1 MENEEIQKV
10 NEFEHGSDIS
20 YSSDVNENFVSFGVE
35 SNIHYRYSSAEELLD
50 NTDVLAKM
58 IVHHNEHQV
67 PRLQVLDDYYKAKN
81 TNIIKNRRRKEK
93 EKADHRAA
101 HNFGKVLAT
110 FDVGYNTG
118 NPLKV
123 QINNKASQE
132 TIDNF
137 NQDNDIDGLNGE
149 LWLDM
154 DKYGRAYEIIY
165 RDEDDVDYVD
175 LCNVFETFVVY
186 DTTVKRRPILAVRYP
201 KTKFTIDA
209 DKQYIQP
216 IIYTKDKIIT
226 YAETTLATIK
236 LSDPKE
242 DSHDYKEV
250 QITEFSPNRF
260 RMGLYED
267 ILSQIDL
274 YDAGQSDTANYMTDL
289 NDALLVISGDIEA
302 AGLSTEDAIKQKEAN
317 ILLLES
323 GTDINGNKTSVNAS
337 YIYKQYD
344 VNGVE
349 AYKERVRKG
358 IHEISMIPDLTDTN
372 FSGVQSGEAMK
383 YKMFGFNQM
392 TAVKQRLFKKSLV
405 RRYRL
410 LFNLKSSVSEI
421 DNSDLN
427 GLRIIFTPNL
437 PKAILEELKTLID
450 SGAELSQET
459 ILGLASFVDDVQAEL
474 ERVKN
479 ENKPL
484 DITDEEVAKTKVN
497 QAKFLAKQSEKE
509 TEEE

>member
-1 MENEEIQKV
+1 
-10 NEFEHGSDIS
+10 
-20 YSSDVNENFVSFGVE
+20 
-35 SNIHYRYSSAEELLD
+35 
-50 NTDVLAKM
+50 
-58 IVHHNEHQV
+58 
-67 PRLQVLDDYYKAKN
+67 
-81 TNIIKNRRRKEK
+81 
-93 EKADHRAA
+93 
-101 HNFGKVLAT
+101 
-110 FDVGYNTG
+110 
-118 NPLKV
+118 
-123 QINNKASQE
+123 
-132 TIDNF
+132 
-137 NQDNDIDGLNGE
+137 
-149 LWLDM
+149 
-154 DKYGRAYEIIY
+154 
-165 RDEDDVDYVD
+165 
-175 LCNVFETFVVY
+175 
-186 DTTVKRRPILAVRYP
+186 
-201 KTKFTIDA
+201 
-209 DKQYIQP
+209 
-216 IIYTKDKIIT
+216 
-226 YAETTLATIK
+226 
-236 LSDPKE
+236 
-242 DSHDYKEV
+242 
-250 QITEFSPNRF
+250 
-260 RMGLYED
+260 
-267 ILSQIDL
+267 
-274 YDAGQSDTANYMTDL
+274 MTDL

-302 AGLSTEDAIKQKEAN
+302 VGLSTEDAIKQKEAN
-317 ILLLES
+317 MLLLES
-323 GTDINGNKTSVNAS
+323 GTDINGNKTSVNAN

-421 DNSDLN
+421 DNSDLK

>member
-1 MENEEIQKV
+1 MENEEVLKA

-20 YSSDVNENFVSFGVE
+20 YSNGVNENFVSFSVE
-35 SNIHYRYSSAEELLD
+35 SNIHYRYSSAKELLD
-50 NTDVLAKM
+50 NPDVLAKM
-58 IVHHNEHQV
+58 IFHHNEHQV

-81 TNIIKNRRRKEK
+81 TNITKNRRRKEK

-118 NPLKV
+118 NPLKI
-123 QINNKASQE
+123 QINNEASQE
-132 TIDNF
+132 TIDDF
-137 NQDNDIDGLNGE
+137 NLDNDIDGLNGE

-154 DKYGRAYEIIY
+154 DKYGRAYEVIY

-175 LCNVFETFVVY
+175 LCNAFETFVVY

-201 KTKFTIDA
+201 RTKFTVDA

-216 IIYTKDKIIT
+216 IIYTKDEIIT
-226 YAETTLATIK
+226 YDETTIATIK
-236 LSDPKE
+236 LSNPKV
-242 DSHDYKEV
+242 DHHDYKEV

-302 AGLSTEDAIKQKEAN
+302 AGLTTDDAVKQKEAN
-317 ILLLES
+317 MLLLES
-323 GTDINGNKTSVNAS
+323 GTDINGNKTSVTAS

-421 DNSDLN
+421 DNSDLK

-450 SGAELSQET
+450 SGAILSQET
-459 ILGLASFVDDVQAEL
+459 MLGLASFIDDVQAEL
-474 ERVKN
+474 DRVK
-479 ENKPL
+479 EESKPVPR
-484 DITDEEVAKTKVN
+484 TDQEKEQLKKDQAEFLEKQAKT
-497 QAKFLAKQSEKE
+497 
-509 TEEE
+509 EED

>member
-1 MENEEIQKV
+1 MDKV
-10 NEFEHGSDIS
+10 NEFEHGADT
-20 YSSDVNENFVSFGVE
+20 SSSSGTTANFVSFSVE

-50 NTDVLAKM
+50 NTDILAKM
-58 IVHHNEHQV
+58 ISHHNEHQV

-81 TNIIKNRRRKEK
+81 TNIIKNRKRKEK

-123 QINNKASQE
+123 QINGESSQ
-132 TIDNF
+132 TIIDEF

-165 RDEDDVDYVD
+165 RDEDDIDYVD
-175 LCNVFETFVVY
+175 LCNAFETFVVY
-186 DTTVKRRPILAVRYP
+186 DTTVKRKPILAVRYP
-201 KTKFTIDA
+201 KTKFTVDA
-209 DKQYIQP
+209 DEQFIQP
-216 IIYTKDKIIT
+216 IIYTADKIIT
-226 YAETTLATIK
+226 YDETTIAAIELK
-236 LSDPKE
+236 NPNE
-242 DSHDYKEV
+242 DAHEYKEV

-267 ILSQIDL
+267 VLSQIDL

-302 AGLSTEDAIKQKEAN
+302 AGLTTDDAVKQKEAN
-317 ILLLES
+317 MLLLES
-323 GTDINGNKTSVNAS
+323 GTDINGNKTSVTAG

-421 DNSDLN
+421 DNSDLK
-427 GLRIIFTPNL
+427 GLRIVFTPNL
-437 PKAILEELKTLID
+437 PKAILEELKTLVD

-459 ILGLASFVDDVQAEL
+459 ILGLASFIDNVQEEL
-474 ERVKN
+474 DRVEK
-479 ENKPL
+479 EGTPL
-484 DITDEEVAKTKVN
+484 PSTDEEKENLKKE
-497 QAKFLAKQSEKE
+497 QAEFLAKQAKSKGD
-509 TEEE
+509 

>member
-1 MENEEIQKV
+1 MENENEEILKV

-20 YSSDVNENFVSFGVE
+20 YSSDVNENFVSFSVE
-35 SNIHYRYSSAEELLD
+35 SNIHYRYSSAEDLLKD
-50 NTDVLAKM
+50 TDVLAKM
-58 IVHHNEHQV
+58 IAHHNEHQV

-81 TNIIKNRRRKEK
+81 TNIIKNRRRKEE

-123 QINNKASQE
+123 QIDNDDSQM
-132 TIDNF
+132 TIDEF

-201 KTKFTIDA
+201 KTKFTVDA

-226 YAETTLATIK
+226 YDETTIATTE
-236 LSDPKE
+236 LNNPAE
-242 DSHDYKEV
+242 DHHDYKEV

-267 ILSQIDL
+267 VLSQIDL

-302 AGLSTEDAIKQKEAN
+302 AGLTTEDAIKQKEAN
-317 ILLLES
+317 MLLLES
-323 GTDINGNKTSVNAS
+323 GTDINGNKTSVTAS

-421 DNSDLN
+421 DNSDLK

-459 ILGLASFVDDVQAEL
+459 ILGLASFIDDVQAEID
-474 ERVKN
+474 RVKS
-479 ENKPL
+479 ENQPVPG
-484 DITDEEVAKTKVN
+484 TDQEKEQLKKE
-497 QAKFLAKQSEKE
+497 QAEFLAKQEQPKE
-509 TEEE
+509 D